1 MGLLIITLRHNTIAS
16 APTRAPNIGLR
27 PTHRVGTI
35 IRSSAVPQTDY
46 NALSVEL
53 LQKCIGLRKAVQ
65 RRIRRS

>member
-27 PTHRVGTI
+27 PRAGTI